1 MDLSSVTQF
10 FASVYAS
17 ITIDW
22 IIFGGVA
29 LFLAFDA
36 LRAGPARVT
45 ALAIALPIALLLSE
59 TIHDAAYIGSYVE
72 SSSAGMQTGVFIALT
87 AGLFI
92 ALYRIVD
99 FGADSMRPIQAM
111 IAGLA
116 CAVVVTV
123 VFLQLPDSTV
133 PWSLGDAFRSVFSDA
148 YRLYWL
154 LGAYFALAIAR
165 A

>member
-1 MDLSSVTQF
+1 MDLSSVTQLIT
-10 FASVYAS
+10 SVYES
-17 ITIDW
+17 ISVDW

-29 LFLAFDA
+29 LFLSFDA
-36 LRAGPARVT
+36 LRAGPSRIT
-45 ALAIALPIALLLSE
+45 ALALALPIALLLSE
-59 TIHDAAYIGSYVE
+59 SIRSAAYIGAYVD
-72 SSSAGMQTGVFIALT
+72 SSSAGIQTGVFIALT

-99 FGADSMRPIQAM
+99 YGADSMRPIQAV

-116 CAVVVTV
+116 SAVVVII

-133 PWSLGDAFRSVFSDA
+133 PWSFGEAFLAVFGDA

-154 LGAYFALAIAR
+154 LGAYFALATAR